1 MPSRSPRAPLYA
13 AGWCVLAVMG
23 GGGSAC
29 CLASSATDDEIGALI
44 GQLGADDFS
53 VREVAAMRLADL
65 GATASDALLAAAES
79 SPDLEV
85 ALKARWLVDALPLAT
100 PSDPPGVATALEKY
114 ARSDYEARVQ
124 LMHRLL
130 RFDDDAGIEPLARIV
145 RLERTASGSRIA
157 AALLAREWHVGDP
170 AWPVIAPKIAAG
182 LGPSRRPAAR
192 FLRAVVE
199 ASRSPADP
207 AAIEEATAAFA
218 LIARPGEGEPRA
230 TLADDTTDPSLGDA
244 KTLRIFRRTLIELLA
259 SVGRRDAALAEAEQ
273 LFAACR
279 GSAVE
284 EELTAAEMA
293 WLSDHGLPEAADLLA
308 DRVAADHDTFAPLT
322 AYAVAVARRR
332 LGDEAAAAT
341 VADRAADALAR
352 ADGELSRRLQAA
364 MLLARWGAADWAARE
379 YESISGNPRA
389 PIGEFALAGVLGAE
403 FLNEQRRHA
412 DAAAVLRRVLD
423 GREGD
428 EEDTAQILLRLERD
442 PRAIRSRM
450 LFFSACD
457 AATRGDAAAQ
467 RRLLEEA
474 LASYP
479 KDVDALIAWYRL
491 ADGDPDRL
499 PEARERVVRALEQID
514 EEIQAVPDDANGY
527 NEYAWLVA
535 NTAGD
540 IRTATRYA
548 QRSLE
553 LSFDNS
559 SYLDTLAHCRF
570 AAGDL
575 AGAVRTQQLAA
586 RQEPHNPTIRRNL
599 DRFRTAAQP

>member
-1 MPSRSPRAPLYA
+1 
-13 AGWCVLAVMG
+13 
-23 GGGSAC
+23 
-29 CLASSATDDEIGALI
+29 
-44 GQLGADDFS
+44 
-53 VREVAAMRLADL
+53 
-65 GATASDALLAAAES
+65 
-79 SPDLEV
+79 
-85 ALKARWLVDALPLAT
+85 
-100 PSDPPGVATALEKY
+100 
-114 ARSDYEARVQ
+114 
-124 LMHRLL
+124 
-130 RFDDDAGIEPLARIV
+130 
-145 RLERTASGSRIA
+145 
-157 AALLAREWHVGDP
+157 
-170 AWPVIAPKIAAG
+170 
-182 LGPSRRPAAR
+182 
-192 FLRAVVE
+192 
-199 ASRSPADP
+199 
-207 AAIEEATAAFA
+207 
-218 LIARPGEGEPRA
+218 
-230 TLADDTTDPSLGDA
+230 
-244 KTLRIFRRTLIELLA
+244 
-259 SVGRRDAALAEAEQ
+259 
-273 LFAACR
+273 
-279 GSAVE
+279 
-284 EELTAAEMA
+284 MA
-293 WLSDHGLPEAADLLA
+293 WLTDHGLPEAADLLA
-308 DRVAADHDTFAPLT
+308 DRVAADPDTFAPLT

-364 MLLARWGAADWAARE
+364 MLLARWGAADWSARE
-379 YESISGNPRA
+379 YESITGNPQA

-412 DAAAVLRRVLD
+412 DAAAALRRVLD

-474 LASYP
+474 LAAYP

-499 PEARERVVRALEQID
+499 PEARGRVARALEQID

-540 IRTATRYA
+540 IRTATRYV